1 MGREST
7 GLVAPGARVA
17 SRPVGGQ
24 AVCEGVMMRGEDRW
38 AVAVRRADG
47 RVETRVEDVPP
58 WCGRFE
64 RVPVVR
70 GVAALAESFTI
81 GVRGLTWSVER
92 ASADAGQPVTLPSLA
107 RTVALALGVVLTG
120 FVIFP
125 AALGRLAGGSHG
137 LVVTAVEGAVRLA
150 ILLTYLVA
158 IGRRADVRRLFAYH
172 GAEHRA
178 VATYEAGAP
187 LTPEAAR
194 AFGTRH
200 LRCGTTFLLLV
211 VVVAVVVHS
220 LAGAPGWGVLFA
232 SRLVA
237 VPVVAGLAY
246 ELLRAA
252 ARGAERWPVVW
263 VLMAPGLALQA
274 LTTREPDDGQ
284 VEVALAA
291 LSAVLPPAGVTA
303 PSRESEPAPRR
314 AERRARS

>member
-1 MGREST
+1 MERVST
-7 GLVAPGARVA
+7 NEVAPGAGAVR
-17 SRPVGGQ
+17 RPVGGQ
-24 AVCEGVMMRGEDRW
+24 AVCEGVMMRGDGRW
-38 AVAVRRADG
+38 SVAVRRADG
-47 RVETRVEDVPP
+47 SIDVRVEDVPP

-64 RVPVVR
+64 RLPVVR
-70 GVAALAESFTI
+70 GVAALGESFTI
-81 GVRGLTWSVER
+81 GLRGLTWSIER
-92 ASADAGQPVTLPSLA
+92 AAVDAGQPAALPSLA
-107 RTVALALGVVLTG
+107 RTVAVALGVVITG

-137 LVVTAVEGAVRLA
+137 LVVTAVEGLVRIA
-150 ILLTYLVA
+150 ILLAYLVA

-211 VVVAVVVHS
+211 VVVAVGVHA
-220 LAGAPGWGVLFA
+220 LTGAPGWAVLLA
-232 SRLVA
+232 SRVVA
-237 VPVVAGLAY
+237 VPLVAGLAS

-252 ARGAERWPVVW
+252 AKGAERWPVVR

-303 PSRESEPAPRR
+303 PGRESEPSSLSA
-314 AERRARS
+314 

>member
-1 MGREST
+1 MET
-7 GLVAPGARVA
+7 KAPGGARR
-17 SRPVGGQ
+17 SGPRPVGGQ
-24 AVCEGVMMRGEDRW
+24 AVCEGVMMRGQGRW

-47 RVETRVEDVPP
+47 RVDLRVEDVPP
-58 WCGRFE
+58 WCGRSE
-64 RVPVVR
+64 RIPVVR

-92 ASADAGQPVTLPSLA
+92 AAADAGQPAGLPSLA
-107 RTVALALGVVLTG
+107 RTVALALTVVLTG
-120 FVIFP
+120 FVVFP

-137 LVVTAVEGAVRLA
+137 LAVTAVEGAVRLGV
-150 ILLTYLVA
+150 LLAYLKG
-158 IGRRADVRRLFAYH
+158 IGRRTDVRRLFAYH

-194 AFGTRH
+194 SFGTRH

-211 VVVAVVVHS
+211 VVVALVVH
-220 LAGAPGWGVLFA
+220 AVVGVPHWGLFVA
-232 SRLVA
+232 SRIVA

-246 ELLRAA
+246 EVLRAA
-252 ARGAERWPVVW
+252 ARGAERWPVVR

-274 LTTREPDDGQ
+274 LTTREPDDAQ

-291 LSAVLPPAGVTA
+291 LAAVLPPVGESS
-303 PSRESEPAPRR
+303 PDRESEAGSLV
-314 AERRARS
+314 A